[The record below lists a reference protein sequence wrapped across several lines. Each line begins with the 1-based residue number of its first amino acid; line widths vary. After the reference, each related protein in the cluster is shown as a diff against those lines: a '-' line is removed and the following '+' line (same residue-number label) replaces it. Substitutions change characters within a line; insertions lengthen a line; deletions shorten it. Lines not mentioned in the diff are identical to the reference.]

1 MRSLRKRK
9 MTAWSKKQFD
19 KVKPRIK
26 LRAVPLVKI
35 EELKKAEEQEFK
47 QEVKETLNDYTHRTE
62 GEDS

>member
-1 MRSLRKRK
+1 

-47 QEVKETLNDYTHRTE
+47 QEVKETFKDYAHRTE

>member
-1 MRSLRKRK
+1 MRSLRKRN

-26 LRAVPLVKI
+26 LRAVPLIKI

-47 QEVKETLNDYTHRTE
+47 QEVEETLNAHIARTP
-62 GEDS
+62 GEDR

>member
-1 MRSLRKRK
+1 MRSLRKRN

-47 QEVKETLNDYTHRTE
+47 QEVKETFNDYANRTE